1 MGIKNF
7 FKKRK
12 GNSIRDSLQNQKV
25 HFSYPRDLSDFNYLF
40 ENFMQIK
47 ASYVDSDMGE
57 LSIVNRLIVLDDVS
71 GLVDKSEQ
79 FSNFLTVTRNHYLSR

>member
-1 MGIKNF
+1 
-7 FKKRK
+7 
-12 GNSIRDSLQNQKV
+12 
-25 HFSYPRDLSDFNYLF
+25 
-40 ENFMQIK
+40 MQIK